1 MVIFPASYSE
11 VDSRPRENSLTG
23 SSKSKV
29 EDDNKVG
36 GQRDRPV
43 VLSAVLQ
50 TQTWPGEAAKSQVT
64 FEDWEGE
71 QKKNEKLNT
80 KQKPIFSL
88 TWESGVDKS
97 NQHFISL
104 FIVIFIFV

>member
-1 MVIFPASYSE
+1 MIFDNLWGLNLNFHAEKHRQLHIILAIIVSVFSACVVILVAYMVIFPASYSE

-50 TQTWPGEAAKSQVT
+50 TQT
-64 FEDWEGE
+64 
-71 QKKNEKLNT
+71 
-80 KQKPIFSL
+80 
-88 TWESGVDKS
+88 
-97 NQHFISL
+97 
-104 FIVIFIFV
+104 